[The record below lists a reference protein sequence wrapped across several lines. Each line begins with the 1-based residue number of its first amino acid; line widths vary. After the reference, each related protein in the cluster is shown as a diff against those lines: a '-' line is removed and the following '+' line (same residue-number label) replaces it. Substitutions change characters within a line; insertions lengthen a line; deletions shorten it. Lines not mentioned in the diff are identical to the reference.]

1 MKSVVLA
8 LAAAVSWIYRL
19 IPARLRH
26 GVLFGLFVLEGRSGD
41 PKSGLRNLFTVWDKL
56 DLAISER
63 AMAYGGGQHPKHRL
77 TDYHGFFTGNIAA
90 DARVLDIGC
99 GYGAVAATIAADA
112 PHRQVTGID
121 IDPANIA
128 QARATNNLPNLTFVQ
143 ADALAGLPDGPWDV
157 VVLSNILE
165 HIDARVDFLRTVIA
179 NARPH
184 QVLIRVPLFER
195 HWHLP
200 LRAELGVSFVSDP
213 DHKIEHRLADL
224 HDEVTAAG
232 LAIGDTQTLWGEIW
246 CACTVPGARVPG
258 ARVPGARVPDAAS
271 RAV

>member
-1 MKSVVLA
+1 MKSVFLA
-8 LAAAVSWIYRL
+8 LVAAVSWIYRL

-63 AMAYGGGQHPKHRL
+63 AMTYGGGQHPKHRL

-99 GYGAVAATIAADA
+99 GYGAVAATIARDA
-112 PHRQVTGID
+112 AGRQVTGID
-121 IDPANIA
+121 IDSANIA
-128 QARATNNLPNLTFVQ
+128 QARASNSLPNLTFVQ

-157 VVLSNILE
+157 VVLSNVLE
-165 HIDARVDFLRTVIA
+165 HIDARVDFLRAIVA
-179 NARPH
+179 NAQPR

-200 LRAELGVSFVSDP
+200 LRAEVGVSYVSDP

-224 HDEVTAAG
+224 HDEVAAAG
-232 LAIGDTQTLWGEIW
+232 LVISDTQTLWGEIW
-246 CACTVPGARVPG
+246 CACSVPDACAPDACAPNARVPN
-258 ARVPGARVPDAAS
+258 RNTRAA
-271 RAV
+271 